1 MKNLHDRLFKN
12 FILDPKQPSQNLAS
26 SSKKQSQYS
35 TEQFSNQHSTR
46 QHLTDPVA
54 SFWSGKGRH
63 CFASNIG
70 EAVGRI
76 DQVEQIKTSMKRR
89 RKDKNLS
96 STDWEANRIY
106 KANKGEDYI
115 QKKRKESHTV
125 QEKR

>member
-1 MKNLHDRLFKN
+1 
-12 FILDPKQPSQNLAS
+12 
-26 SSKKQSQYS
+26 
-35 TEQFSNQHSTR
+35 
-46 QHLTDPVA
+46 
-54 SFWSGKGRH
+54 
-63 CFASNIG
+63 
-70 EAVGRI
+70 
-76 DQVEQIKTSMKRR
+76 MKRR